1 MSTSEQRAR
10 WRRQA
15 SWLTQLG
22 LDDDEGVPVDV
33 VEDLAKAALALLD
46 EVEQLELDRAE
57 ARAWAW
63 SDHHRELM
71 YAWVSV
77 AGNLYNGDPAQLP
90 DWLASSRT
98 PDAQDWWP
106 TRTQT

>member
-1 MSTSEQRAR
+1 MSSSEQRAR

-15 SWLTQLG
+15 SWLAQLG
-22 LDDDEGVPVDV
+22 LSDEEGAPADV
-33 VEDLAKAALALLD
+33 LEVVANAVLALLD
-46 EVEQLELDRAE
+46 EVELLELDRAE

-63 SDHHRELM
+63 SDYHRELM

-77 AGNLYNGDPAQLP
+77 AGNVYHGDPAQLP
-90 DWLASSRT
+90 DWLASAVT

-106 TRTQT
+106 ARPQA